1 MVILGFA
8 RCKLSAR
15 YIVRPFISSATCE
28 ILADKMKCL
37 PQAIAVSTLALIVL
51 SGQASGQKTYALGI
65 GGGAAIPVG
74 KLSNTET
81 TGYNG
86 IVALALGV
94 ADLPIGVRFDGIYN
108 SFSRKTITSPPTTTY
123 GFRIAGLLG
132 NLIYAFP
139 GTTAKSY
146 IVAGGGLYN
155 TKFDVAGTKA
165 ENHWGLNA
173 GLGMT
178 FAIGP
183 MASFL
188 ESRYHFISREPTKGG
203 VIHFV
208 PITLGVMF

>member
-1 MVILGFA
+1 VPA
-8 RCKLSAR
+8 
-15 YIVRPFISSATCE
+15 IVSIAHYE
-28 ILADKMKCL
+28 LLADKMKRF
-37 PQAIAVSTLALIVL
+37 PHIMGIVALASIVL

-74 KLSNTET
+74 RLSNTQT
-81 TGYNG
+81 TGFNG

-94 ADLPIGVRFDGIYN
+94 AELPIGVRFDGIYN
-108 SFSRKTITSPPTTTY
+108 NFSRRNITSPPTNTY

-132 NLIYAFP
+132 NLIYAFS
-139 GTTAKSY
+139 GTTAKGY

-155 TKFDVAGTKA
+155 TKFDIAGTKA

-173 GLGMT
+173 GAGVT
-178 FAIGP
+178 FAVGP
-183 MASFL
+183 VASFL
-188 ESRYHFISREPTKGG
+188 ESRYHFVSREPTKGG

>member
-1 MVILGFA
+1 MVAPSVSRYKLLSSLYCA
-8 RCKLSAR
+8 RSRLAHHE
-15 YIVRPFISSATCE
+15 F
-28 ILADKMKCL
+28 LADKMKRL
-37 PQAIAVSTLALIVL
+37 PHIMAVSALASILL
-51 SGQASGQKTYALGI
+51 SGQANGQKTYALGI

-74 KLSNTET
+74 KLSNTQT
-81 TGYNG
+81 TGFNG
-86 IVALALGV
+86 VVALALGV
-94 ADLPIGVRFDGIYN
+94 AELPIGVRFDGIYN
-108 SFSRKTITSPPTTTY
+108 SFSRKNITSPPTNTY
-123 GFRIAGLLG
+123 SFRIAGILG

-155 TKFDVAGTKA
+155 TKFDIAGTKS

-173 GLGMT
+173 GVGVT
-178 FAIGP
+178 FAVGP
-183 MASFL
+183 LASFL

>member
-1 MVILGFA
+1 
-8 RCKLSAR
+8 
-15 YIVRPFISSATCE
+15 
-28 ILADKMKCL
+28 MKRL
-37 PQAIAVSTLALIVL
+37 PYLMAVSALASIVL

-65 GGGAAIPVG
+65 GGGVAIPVG
-74 KLSNTET
+74 KLSATQT
-81 TGYNG
+81 TGFNG

-108 SFSRKTITSPPTTTY
+108 TFPRKGTTSLPTTTY
-123 GFRIAGLLG
+123 NFRVAGILA

-155 TKFDVAGTKA
+155 TRFDTAGTKA

-173 GLGMT
+173 GLGVT
-178 FAIGP
+178 FAVGP
-183 MASFL
+183 VASFL

-203 VIHFV
+203 VLHFV

>member
-1 MVILGFA
+1 MSIAHYEL
-8 RCKLSAR
+8 
-15 YIVRPFISSATCE
+15 
-28 ILADKMKCL
+28 LADKMKRF
-37 PQAIAVSTLALIVL
+37 PHIMGVVALASIVL

-74 KLSNTET
+74 KLSNTQT
-81 TGYNG
+81 TGFNG

-94 ADLPIGVRFDGIYN
+94 AELPIGVRFDGIYN
-108 SFSRKTITSPPTTTY
+108 NFSRKNITSPPTNTY

-132 NLIYAFP
+132 NLIYAFS
-139 GTTAKSY
+139 GTTAKGY

-155 TKFDVAGTKA
+155 TKFDIAGTKA

-173 GLGMT
+173 GAGVT
-178 FAIGP
+178 FAVGP
-183 MASFL
+183 VASFL
-188 ESRYHFISREPTKGG
+188 ESRYHFVSREPTTGG

>member
-1 MVILGFA
+1 MK
-8 RCKLSAR
+8 RLS
-15 YIVRPFISSATCE
+15 YFT
-28 ILADKMKCL
+28 
-37 PQAIAVSTLALIVL
+37 AVLALASVMF
-51 SGQASGQKTYALGI
+51 SSQASGQKSYALGI

-74 KLSNTET
+74 KLSNTQT
-81 TGYNG
+81 TGFIG

-94 ADLPIGVRFDGIYN
+94 ADQPIGVRFDGIYN
-108 SFSRKTITSPPTTTY
+108 SFSRKTINSPPTNTY
-123 GFRIAGLLG
+123 SFRIAGLLG

-146 IVAGGGLYN
+146 VVAGGGLYN
-155 TKFDVAGTKA
+155 TKFDIAGTKA

-173 GLGMT
+173 GLGIT

-183 MASFL
+183 VASFV

-208 PITLGVMF
+208 PITLGLMF